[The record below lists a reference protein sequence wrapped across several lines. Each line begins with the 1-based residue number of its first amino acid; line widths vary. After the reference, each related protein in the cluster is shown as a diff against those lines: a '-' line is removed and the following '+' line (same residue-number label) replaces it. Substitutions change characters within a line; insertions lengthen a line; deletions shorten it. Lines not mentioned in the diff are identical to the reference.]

1 MSSCIACVCFNMSVL
16 NPKVCSHLSHFNI
29 ASALR
34 GASQS
39 LQGYLGPSC
48 LESMWHLKGFL
59 ICVSHGYWS
68 HSWQGDPLSW
78 VLLQCLPKCYIRLAS
93 WSQSSQGYL
102 APSYLDASCED
113 SLWFMRILGKGN
125 QGSHW
130 SQECL
135 RAQCLDSLWTTSLTS
150 QVVLYLHLS

>member
-1 MSSCIACVCFNMSVL
+1 MW
-16 NPKVCSHLSHFNI
+16 HTTHNI
-29 ASALR
+29 GRHIRQEEVEEEEFEDKLIEEA
-34 GASQS
+34 GK
-39 LQGYLGPSC
+39 QGILGRW
-48 LESMWHLKGFL
+48 SMWHLKGFL

-135 RAQCLDSLWTTSLTS
+135 RAQCLDCLWTTSLTS